1 MDIHQPEA
9 TLSLT
14 PPRPTFN
21 RQRSNSVPLTEPLQ
35 CTATEAA
42 IMFAA
47 ERAVL
52 SRRRAPSEDAATE
65 RRRPLSARDPRR
77 NQQDNIRHSR
87 RRPLSKDTHRDISSG
102 EESDSDDIENDTDH
116 RQRQAPRRPNTS
128 TIKENINSNSAPATT
143 TLGRSNTSPTAMY
156 SAGLAKFI
164 QGRLVSL
171 NSPPG
176 GQPIPNP
183 RSCPNF
189 SQVPRKSRSQPD
201 ERRHIDNSGFIRRP
215 VLRSSFSAWSTP
227 GDSSAFE
234 EDEDDMPVT
243 SDTEKPKQ
251 YGLAK
256 TSTNTS
262 TPSILDFYQTS
273 AAGSSFLLPDTP
285 VDQDGQEEEAD
296 GYLSSP
302 APSTIKHCPISRSAS
317 TCTTSTHA
325 SSNQA
330 GESQPRHTPGPAST
344 FNLSIPEKRK
354 SYFAA
359 APRPFKTLM
368 AISPYEGQALTR
380 VYDMQ
385 VHGSKRIV
393 TEGMAFEMFND
404 LKMPARHS
412 MAMATPI

>member
-1 MDIHQPEA
+1 MNMHQPEA

-21 RQRSNSVPLTEPLQ
+21 RQRSNSLPFTEPLQ

-52 SRRRAPSEDAATE
+52 NRRQAPSKDATE

-87 RRPLSKDTHRDISSG
+87 RRPLSKDAHRDISSG
-102 EESDSDDIENDTDH
+102 EESDSDDIENVPDH
-116 RQRQAPRRPNTS
+116 WQRQAPRRLNTS
-128 TIKENINSNSAPATT
+128 TIKENKIESAPATT

-183 RSCPNF
+183 RSCPNL

-201 ERRHIDNSGFIRRP
+201 ERRHIDNSGFIRPP

-234 EDEDDMPVT
+234 EDEEDIPQT
-243 SDTEKPKQ
+243 SDTEKPKP

-285 VDQDGQEEEAD
+285 ADQADHDDEAD
-296 GYLSSP
+296 DYLSSP

-317 TCTTSTHA
+317 ICTTSTHA

-330 GESQPRHTPGPAST
+330 EEPQPRQTPGSAST
-344 FNLSIPEKRK
+344 FNLTIPEKRK

-359 APRPFKTLM
+359 VQSPFKTLM
-368 AISPYEGQALTR
+368 AISPYEGQALTS

-393 TEGMAFEMFND
+393 TEGMSFEMFND
-404 LKMPARHS
+404 LKMSPRHS
-412 MAMATPI
+412 RVMATPI